1 LLALRAPIRA
11 IYVLERDMIFW
22 QGRRTLVTGG
32 CGFIGAFLVRS
43 LLKAGAKVRIAD
55 NLERGGVESLGDA
68 AADVEL
74 QEVDLREPGVAR
86 RACDG
91 MDVVFHLASKV
102 GGIGYYLKYPWDVLR
117 SNLTMDGNV
126 LQAVIDT
133 GVPYYFY
140 ASSAHI
146 YPIELQL
153 DIKAP
158 AIREDQAYPANPSL
172 SYGWAKLIGEQGVAA
187 ALAEG
192 HQFRA
197 SIARIVGA
205 YGPGQDYQLETGSVI
220 PVFSHR
226 AVRYPDVPFRV
237 LGTGKETR
245 TYCYVDDV
253 VRAILTS
260 VEKLEQ
266 SLQVGP
272 FNLGTREL
280 VSISEIAETIVA
292 ISGKSIKIEYDTS
305 HPTKIWGQAPDITL
319 AGELLDG
326 WKPRVSLRD
335 GLAICFDDVKS
346 RLGRAAN

>member
-1 LLALRAPIRA
+1 
-11 IYVLERDMIFW
+11 MSFW
-22 QGRRTLVTGG
+22 QGKRTLVTGG

-43 LLKAGAKVRIAD
+43 LLEAGAEVRIAD
-55 NLERGGVESLGDA
+55 NLERGNVESLGT
-68 AADVEL
+68 AADEVEML
-74 QEVDLREPGVAR
+74 SVDLREPDVAR

-91 MDVVFHLASKV
+91 MDVVLHLASKV
-102 GGIGYYLKYPWDVLR
+102 GGIGYYLKYPWDVLH

-126 LQAVIDT
+126 LSAVIDAR
-133 GVPYYFY
+133 VPYYFY

-153 DIKAP
+153 EIEAP
-158 AIREDQAYPANPSL
+158 LIREDQAYPANPSL
-172 SYGWAKLIGEQGVAA
+172 SYGWAKLIGEQGIAA

-197 SIARIVGA
+197 AIARIVGA

-220 PVFSHR
+220 PVFCHR
-226 AVRYPDVPFRV
+226 AVRYPELKPFRV

-253 VRAILTS
+253 VWAIILS
-260 VEKLEQ
+260 VGKLEK
-266 SLQVGP
+266 SPQVGP
-272 FNLGTREL
+272 FNLGTCDL
-280 VSISEIAETIVA
+280 VSIAEIAETIIA
-292 ISGKSIKIEYDTS
+292 ISGKDIKIGYDAS

-326 WKPRVSLRD
+326 WKPRVPLHGGLR
-335 GLAICFDDVKS
+335 ICYEDVKS
-346 RLGRAAN
+346 RLARSAR

>member
-1 LLALRAPIRA
+1 
-11 IYVLERDMIFW
+11 MSFW
-22 QGRRTLVTGG
+22 QGKRVLVTGG

-43 LLKAGAKVRIAD
+43 LLEAGAKVRIAD
-55 NLERGGVESLGDA
+55 NLERGAIESLGA
-68 AADVEL
+68 ASDNVEI
-74 QEVDLREPGVAR
+74 QKVDLREPGVAGQ
-86 RACDG
+86 ACDG

-126 LQAVIDT
+126 LSALIDAR
-133 GVPYYFY
+133 VPYYFY

-158 AIREDQAYPANPSL
+158 PIREDQAYPANPSL
-172 SYGWAKLIGEQGVAA
+172 SYGWAKLIGEQGITA
-187 ALAEG
+187 ALDEG

-197 SIARIVGA
+197 AIARIVGA

-226 AVRYPDVPFRV
+226 AVRYPELQPFRV

-253 VRAILTS
+253 VRAIVLS
-260 VEKLEQ
+260 VEKLTD
-266 SLQVGP
+266 SPQVGP
-272 FNLGTREL
+272 YNLGTSDL
-280 VSISEIAETIVA
+280 VSIVEIAETIIA
-292 ISGKSIKIEYDTS
+292 ISGKDIPIAYDTS

-319 AGELLDG
+319 AGKLLDG
-326 WKPRVSLRD
+326 WKPRVSLTD
-335 GLAICFDDVKS
+335 GLKICYEDVKS
-346 RLGRAAN
+346 RLARAST

>member
-1 LLALRAPIRA
+1 
-11 IYVLERDMIFW
+11 MSFW
-22 QGRRTLVTGG
+22 QGKRALVTGG

-43 LLKAGAKVRIAD
+43 LLEAGAKVRIAD
-55 NLERGGVESLGDA
+55 NLERGSIESLGDA
-68 AADVEL
+68 ADRVDL
-74 QEVDLREPGVAR
+74 QQVDLREPGVAR
-86 RACDG
+86 RACEG

-102 GGIGYYLKYPWDVLR
+102 GGIGYYLKYPWDVLH

-126 LQAVIDT
+126 LAALIDA

-158 AIREDQAYPANPSL
+158 PIREDQAYPANPSL
-172 SYGWAKLIGEQGVAA
+172 SYGWAKLMGEQGIAA

-192 HQFRA
+192 HSLSA

-205 YGPGQDYQLETGSVI
+205 YGPGQDYKLETGSVI

-226 AVRYPDVPFRV
+226 AVRYPALQPFRV

-253 VRAILTS
+253 VRAILVS
-260 VEKLEQ
+260 VEKLAD
-266 SLQVGP
+266 SPQVGP
-272 FNLGTREL
+272 FNLGTSEL
-280 VSISEIAETIVA
+280 VSIAEIAETIIA
-292 ISGKSIKIEYDTS
+292 ISGKDIPIAFDTS

-319 AGELLDG
+319 AGQLLNG
-326 WKPRVSLRD
+326 WKPRVSLRA
-335 GLAICFDDVKS
+335 GLKICYEDVKS
-346 RLGRAAN
+346 RLARAAK